1 MKRLFLA
8 LSALLAL
15 CALTSA
21 SAQPA
26 GIAGCQQP
34 ASVLYICD
42 TFDYPDGTLIDG
54 QTTPDGHST
63 WTEGLHAAVVQKG
76 VLTNTG
82 NSYGGFYY
90 SATPG
95 GTPQPLKSFGGVFR
109 YNSYTGAV
117 STVLIASQGSAL
129 TKMLHLELG
138 LRGWTLS
145 VADSPSYP
153 FPYYISSDFYKH
165 PLTIGVLYRASMDI
179 DAVNCK
185 MTIHLP
191 DGDTKAFTHPSVCD
205 VAPTFTHYQLGAAT
219 PAGTAS
225 WAMVWAGPSKAEA
238 FAAAGGATNSLD
250 FAKMFSTSNVEINE
264 KAGSTTGTVD
274 LMAFTTPSLQSGN
287 LLNVTIVAKVEG
299 GSPGVADAI
308 RVYHIPIRSDGAVSQ
323 KGAVTQE
330 NYDTGCCGVTLDI
343 TPTFAFNSPGVLTI
357 SATPTVGGAAGGSI
371 SNIRYSIKCEALG
384 DHGGVWTPL

>member
-1 MKRLFLA
+1 MKLRAFL
-8 LSALLAL
+8 LLIFFLTGISAAY
-15 CALTSA
+15 
-21 SAQPA
+21 AQPA

-34 ASVLYICD
+34 ASALYICD
-42 TFDYPDGTLIDG
+42 TFDYANGTIIHG
-54 QTTPDGHST
+54 QTTADGHST
-63 WTEGLHAAVVQKG
+63 WDEGQLHAVVQDG
-76 VLTNTG
+76 FLTNTG
-82 NSYGGFYY
+82 NSYAGFAYT
-90 SATPG
+90 STPG
-95 GTPQPLKSFGGVFR
+95 GTPQPLKTFGGVFK

-138 LRGWTLS
+138 LRSWTLS

-153 FPYYISSDFYKH
+153 FPHYISSDFYKH

-191 DGDTKAFTHPSVCD
+191 DGDTKVFTHPSVCD

-250 FAKMFSTSNVEINE
+250 FANMFATSNVAVNE
-264 KAGSTTGTVD
+264 KVGSTTGTTD

-330 NYDTGCCGVTLDI
+330 NYDTGCCGVTMDI
-343 TPTFAFNSPGVLTI
+343 TPSFVFNSPGVLTI
-357 SATPTVGGAAGGSI
+357 SATPTVGGAAGGSVT
-371 SNIRYSIKCEALG
+371 NIRYSIKCEAFG